1 MENLTNLSVIRDLC
15 HRYQFSFSKGLGQ
28 NFLTNPG
35 ICPKMAELCGA
46 GKESGVIEIGAGF
59 GVLTNE
65 LAKRAKKV
73 VVIEIDDRLLPVLK
87 ETLSEYE
94 NVKVI
99 LGDVMKVDLLR
110 IIEEEFSGMDVFL
123 CANLPYYLTSPILMR
138 LLESKLPLKAI
149 TVMVQK
155 EAAKRLTAKMPS
167 KEAGAVTAAVR
178 YYSDPKLLFQ
188 VNRGSFTPSP
198 KVDSAVIQL
207 SVKKELPLT
216 GKEEERLFFLIRK
229 AYNNRRKT
237 LVNTLSLGGS
247 KEETTFLLEKLGI
260 RPTARPEELS
270 LENWLS
276 LAVLPEHR

>member
-15 HRYQFSFSKGLGQ
+15 ERYQFSFSKGLGQ

-35 ICPKMAELCGA
+35 ICPKMADLCGV
-46 GKESGVIEIGAGF
+46 GKDSGVIEIGAGF

-73 VVIEIDDRLLPVLK
+73 VVIEIDHRLLPVLN
-87 ETLSEYE
+87 ETLSEHE
-94 NVKVI
+94 TVKVI
-99 LGDVMKVDLLR
+99 LGDVMKVDLLQ
-110 IIEEEFSGMDVFL
+110 IIQEEFFGMDVFL

-138 LLESKLPLKAI
+138 LLEQRLPLSAV

-178 YYSDPKLLFQ
+178 YYSDPALLFQ

-198 KVDSAVIQL
+198 KVDSAVIRL
-207 SVKKELPLT
+207 SVKKKLPLT
-216 GKEEERLFFLIRK
+216 EKEEERLFFLIRK

-237 LVNTLSLGGS
+237 LVNTLSLRET
-247 KEETTFLLEKLGI
+247 KEETASLLTSLGI
-260 RPTARPEELS
+260 SATARPEELS

-276 LAVLPEHR
+276 LAKLA

>member
-1 MENLTNLSVIRDLC
+1 MR
-15 HRYQFSFSKGLGQ
+15 
-28 NFLTNPG
+28 
-35 ICPKMAELCGA
+35 A